1 MNYESNMR
9 KGSET
14 GQTMSEVGV
23 LVINASTVTSFGL
36 RSNGVA
42 NLVNSVVGLLP

>member
-1 MNYESNMR
+1 MNHELNMR
-9 KGSET
+9 MGPET

-23 LVINASTVTSFGL
+23 LVINASTVTAFGL
-36 RSNGVA
+36 FSNGVA